1 MLLKHEKMS
10 IIAEKSGYKILI
22 FLKEMQKIGKKLEIN
37 CNFGRGCFWVM
48 RLWIVFI
55 FYNGKIFS

>member
-1 MLLKHEKMS
+1 MS
-10 IIAEKSGYKILI
+10 IIAEKSGYKIFI